1 MQCSIQFYLIMFLL
15 KLFLASER
23 FSFTPVC
30 TRGISPAKNPIPP
43 FPSLKYSE
51 KISGK
56 SQKKKQFSLSMV
68 FLTFFLLWLFKK
80 IYTCIEKNWQN
91 MEQSMF
97 ISSNCF
103 VLKTQLQEGELFK
116 IINMSF
122 IFPLNR
128 HHLKRYSYQRLSK
141 HQTCCEKCGNC
152 ANIGTVKLFR
162 IQFQFL

>member
-1 MQCSIQFYLIMFLL
+1 
-15 KLFLASER
+15 
-23 FSFTPVC
+23 
-30 TRGISPAKNPIPP
+30 
-43 FPSLKYSE
+43 
-51 KISGK
+51 
-56 SQKKKQFSLSMV
+56 
-68 FLTFFLLWLFKK
+68 
-80 IYTCIEKNWQN
+80 
-91 MEQSMF
+91 MF

-162 IQFQFL
+162 IQFQFLQEGKEITCFKPLRTSKCSFSVCHIMIFNLAVSYTCISPFFSICSLFELHSYYFCCTSFHFLFDIVVDFISDYLNSACQENILYTF